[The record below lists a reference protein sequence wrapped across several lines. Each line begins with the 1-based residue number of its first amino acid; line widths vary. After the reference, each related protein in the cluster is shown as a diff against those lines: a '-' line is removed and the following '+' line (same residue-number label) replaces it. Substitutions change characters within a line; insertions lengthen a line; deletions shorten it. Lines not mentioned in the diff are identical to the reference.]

1 MIISPFHTI
10 PSLSYFQL
18 YTTFRIKDSWYQYVS
33 MYIYIYIYIYNDHD
47 NNNDFNSIK
56 IVCRDMEEATHPTS
70 WHDLPTRT
78 LCRKSLHSAIVN
90 LKLPLPY
97 HMSSQDCRIA
107 RTRRNRDCIL
117 HIDPTNCQWHL
128 SYALDLALFIHIHP
142 YSLHFS
148 YLKENNYS
156 CSQRCR
162 RQRSV

>member
-10 PSLSYFQL
+10 PSLFYFQL
-18 YTTFRIKDSWYQYVS
+18 PPSVS
-33 MYIYIYIYIYNDHD
+33 KTHGTRMSVCHD
-47 NNNDFNSIK
+47 CNSIK

-162 RQRSV
+162 RQRSVEAWHLVAAES